1 MTASPRRAWIASLAF
16 AALCAPAS
24 LAQSGGSVRVT
35 AARANVRSEPNEK
48 GAVVSQVTSGTVLQ
62 LKAVEGDWYRVE
74 LQVGAMRVDA
84 YISKKVAAPLPVPGA
99 PAGAR
104 SGAAAASPTTPPA
117 PAVPTTKDGMLVA
130 IVAGG
135 ASAWLAPGVANVVR
149 LTERVDSLR
158 AAAVAMPIGPAGS
171 PPTGSGPITYVWT
184 IDQRVPFRAI
194 TATGASFAVTFKDV
208 PGVSPDDFAPA
219 LVRVAGTASGVKVI
233 AAVRGRA
240 DAATR
245 AQLEWDIAKDFKY
258 DLVRSSVELVERGVA
273 RVQPSDALA
282 PGDYAI
288 VLRPTGPKKFAG
300 ASVLSEAAEGRVLNT
315 VWAFS
320 IK

>member
-1 MTASPRRAWIASLAF
+1 MNASSRRFSILVLALAF
-16 AALCAPAS
+16 GWTAAALS
-24 LAQSGGSVRVT
+24 QTSGSVRVT

-62 LKAVEGDWYRVE
+62 LKSVEGDWYHVE

-84 YISKKVAAPLPVPGA
+84 YISKKVAAPVTTGAAVGAKPGA
-99 PAGAR
+99 T
-104 SGAAAASPTTPPA
+104 AAAAPPA
-117 PAVPTTKDGMLVA
+117 AVVATAKDGMSVA
-130 IVAGG
+130 AISDGKSVWLTPG
-135 ASAWLAPGVANVVR
+135 AATVVR
-149 LTERVDSLR
+149 VAERADSLR
-158 AAAVAMPIGPAGS
+158 AAAVALPIGPPPA
-171 PPTGSGPITYVWT
+171 PPTGSGQITYIWT
-184 IDQRVPFRAI
+184 IDRAVPSRAI
-194 TATGASFAVTFKDV
+194 ANAASGFAVTFKDV

-219 LVRVAGTASGVKVI
+219 LVRVLGSASGVKVV

-245 AQLEWDIAKDFKY
+245 AQLEWDLAKDFKY

-300 ASVLSEAAEGRVLNT
+300 VSALSETAEGKVLNT
-315 VWAFS
+315 VWVFS
-320 IK
+320 VK